1 MKKCSK
7 SLNKTLLSAAVSAA
21 FCLMTGQAFAL
32 SGDFS
37 LTKNLTGDNAI
48 VADYSQGNGGYF
60 PGTGT
65 GTVTGTGNV
74 KGNGFDLEVKVPA
87 LGEDT
92 QQLFGATTGDWT
104 LTGLRN
110 LTITLKNTET
120 QGVGGNSNIFYAE
133 GGHSVTVG
141 VANLNINVESVPLD
155 KGLSDPIGFH
165 AMGGSITAE
174 SAQIIVFNGAG
185 SQAVMVQASA
195 DEDAQVT
202 LEARG
207 DVNLS
212 AGVNTVTVGAIQG
225 SSSDR
230 KTSLTI
236 HGRNVTISSKDKDD
250 PLKPRSAVQV
260 YDQVW
265 QGAESCP
272 GTIAVDIEADQNLNI
287 DSNATYGVYASR
299 GSADTASS
307 MDLRFR
313 AGGTVTMKGSQSA
326 MYVVSLAP
334 KASLDIEA
342 PQVVL
347 TSTDQESTRATLD
360 VQGSNTSASIAAH
373 TVTITSGADDV
384 NAVKLQDGSQLSFDG
399 AQVNI
404 QRGSVNAEGGTLTLK
419 NSDVSLAENSKFTA
433 KTLKGENA
441 SIVFNSMDP
450 GTVSVSDNQVKGL
463 RVLASGALNDRYGS
477 AQALSEALAEALEK
491 GVVSVKGE
499 DEVLGAQAGTVSNG
513 FTVNSDGT
521 LAEVENPALNAVSNF
536 NAMTYVQWRNEN
548 NSLSQRLGDIRDN
561 LGRAGAWARVYGYKS
576 DVSDG
581 VSLELKSNAVQVGAD
596 ATVGGNWIVGAA
608 FSYTDS
614 EGAFS
619 NGSGEADMYSLAAYA
634 SGMFSCGGYVDVVG
648 RIGRIST
655 DVTASTLSQSGGVFS
670 SSYDNTALSLSVE
683 TGYRHQFS
691 SMFYVEPQAELAY
704 GYVIG
709 DDFTSGTN
717 GVRYDQDDFQ
727 SLVGRLGVRT
737 GANMAD
743 GAASFYLHASVNH
756 DFLGDA
762 DATATPAQ
770 GMARDVSVDL
780 GGTWVS
786 YGIGAQFTASSRLSF
801 YGMLER
807 SNGSDYQDDYRYSVG
822 ARYIF

>member
-1 MKKCSK
+1 MKNRSK

-32 SGDFS
+32 SGDLS
-37 LTKNLTGDNAI
+37 LTENLTGDKAI
-48 VADYSQGNGGYF
+48 VTDYSKGDEGYF

-65 GTVTGTGNV
+65 VA
-74 KGNGFDLEVKVPA
+74 GNGYDLEVKVPA
-87 LGEDT
+87 LGTST
-92 QQLFGATTGDWT
+92 QQLFGATTGNWT
-104 LTGLRN
+104 LTNLRN
-110 LTITLKNTET
+110 LTITLENDKSE
-120 QGVGGNSNIFYAE
+120 GVGGNSNIFYAD
-133 GGHSVTVG
+133 GGWSVTVD
-141 VANLNINVESVPLD
+141 VANLNINVENTSI
-155 KGLSDPIGFH
+155 KGASDPIGFH

-174 SAQIIVFNGAG
+174 SAQNIVFNGVD

-195 DEDAQVT
+195 EKNAQVT
-202 LEARG
+202 LKAGG

-225 SSSDR
+225 SNSDR
-230 KTSLTI
+230 KTELTI
-236 HGRNVTISSKDKDD
+236 HGRNVTISSLSEARPSSAD
-250 PLKPRSAVQV
+250 SAVQV
-260 YDQVW
+260 YDQGW
-265 QGAESCP
+265 QGTEYFP
-272 GTIAVDIEADQNLNI
+272 GTIAVDIEADQDLKI
-287 DSNATYGVYASR
+287 DSNAAYGVYAARASKD
-299 GSADTASS
+299 GASS
-307 MDLRFR
+307 MDLQFR

-334 KASLDIEA
+334 TASLDIKA

-347 TSTDQESTRATLD
+347 TSTDPESTHATLD
-360 VQGSNTSASIAAH
+360 VRGSTTSASITAD
-373 TVTITSGADDV
+373 TVTITSGADGV
-384 NAVKLQDGSQLSFDG
+384 NAVKLLNGSQLSFNG

-404 QRGSVNAEGGTLTLK
+404 QRGSVNAVGGKLTLK

-433 KTLKGENA
+433 ATLEGENA
-441 SIVFNSMDP
+441 SIVFNSMDED
-450 GTVSVSDNQVKGL
+450 TVSVDDNQVKGL

-477 AQALSEALAEALEK
+477 AQALREALEK
-491 GVVSVKGE
+491 HGVVSVEGE

-548 NSLSQRLGDIRDN
+548 NSLSQRLGDIRDS

-614 EGAFS
+614 EGKFS

-683 TGYRHQFS
+683 TGYRHQLN

>member
-1 MKKCSK
+1 
-7 SLNKTLLSAAVSAA
+7 
-21 FCLMTGQAFAL
+21 MTGQAFAL
-32 SGDFS
+32 SGNLS
-37 LTKNLTGDNAI
+37 LKENLTGDKAI
-48 VADYSQGNGGYF
+48 VTDYSNGVYF
-60 PGTGT
+60 PGA
-65 GTVTGTGNV
+65 GTVTG
-74 KGNGFDLEVKVPA
+74 NGHDLEVNVPT
-87 LGEDT
+87 LGKKT
-92 QQLFGATTGDWT
+92 QQLFGATAGDWT
-104 LTGLRN
+104 LKDLGN
-110 LTITLKNTET
+110 LTITLTNNKSE
-120 QGVGGNSNIFYAE
+120 GVGGNSNIFYAD
-133 GGHSVTVG
+133 GGWSVTVD
-141 VANLNINVESVPLD
+141 VANLNINVENTLLT
-155 KGLSDPIGFH
+155 GLSDPIGFH

-174 SAQIIVFNGAG
+174 SAQNIDFKGVN

-195 DEDAQVT
+195 AENAQVT

-225 SSSDR
+225 NSSNL

-236 HGRNVTISSKDKDD
+236 HGRNVTISSLSEAD

-260 YDQVW
+260 YDQGW
-265 QGAESCP
+265 QQGTKYFP
-272 GTIAVDIEADQNLNI
+272 GTIAVDIKADQNLNI
-287 DSNATYGVYASR
+287 DSNATYGVYAARFSEDKN
-299 GSADTASS
+299 SL
-307 MDLRFR
+307 MDLQFR

-326 MYVVSLAP
+326 MYVFSKAP
-334 KASLDIEA
+334 TASLDIEA
-342 PQVVL
+342 SQVVL
-347 TSTDQESTRATLD
+347 TSTDPKSTHATLD
-360 VQGSNTSASIAAH
+360 VQGSQTSASIAAH

-384 NAVKLQDGSQLSFDG
+384 NAVKLQDGSRLSFNG

-404 QRGSVNAEGGTLTLK
+404 QRGSVNAEGGTLDLT

-433 KTLKGENA
+433 ATLTGKNA
-441 SIVFNSMDP
+441 SIVFNSMDE
-450 GTVSVSDNQVKGL
+450 GTVSVFDNQVKGL

-477 AQALSEALAEALEK
+477 AQALWEALEK
-491 GVVSVKGE
+491 DGVVSVEGQE
-499 DEVLGAQAGTVSNG
+499 GAVRGAQAGTVSNG

-614 EGAFS
+614 EGEFS

>member
-1 MKKCSK
+1 MKNRSK

-21 FCLMTGQAFAL
+21 FCLITGQAFAQ

-37 LTKNLTGDNAI
+37 LNLTDDKAI
-48 VADYSQGNGGYF
+48 VEDYSHGNEYF
-60 PGTGT
+60 PGA
-65 GTVTGTGNV
+65 GTVTGNDH
-74 KGNGFDLEVKVPA
+74 NLEVNVPT
-87 LGEDT
+87 LGGKT
-92 QQLFGATTGDWT
+92 HQLFGATTGHWT

-110 LTITLKNTET
+110 LTITLENDNSDTE
-120 QGVGGNSNIFYAE
+120 VGNSNIFHAV
-133 GGHSVTVG
+133 GGWSVTVD
-141 VANLNINVESVPLD
+141 VANLNINVESASIKD
-155 KGLSDPIGFH
+155 ASDPIGFH
-165 AMGGSITAE
+165 AMGGSITAT
-174 SAQIIVFNGAG
+174 SAQDIVFDGDN

-195 DEDAQVT
+195 EKDAQVT
-202 LEARG
+202 LEAGG

-225 SSSDR
+225 SKSDLT
-230 KTSLTI
+230 TSLTI
-236 HGRNVTISSKDKDD
+236 HGSNVTISSFSETS
-250 PLKPRSAVQV
+250 PSKPYSAVQV
-260 YDQVW
+260 YDRVW
-265 QGAESCP
+265 QGSEHCP
-272 GTIAVDIEADQNLNI
+272 GTIAVDINADQNLNI
-287 DSNATYGVYASR
+287 DSNATYGVYAVRNSTDGDSR
-299 GSADTASS
+299 
-307 MDLRFR
+307 MDLQFS

-326 MYVVSLAP
+326 MYVFSNAP
-334 KASLDIEA
+334 TASLHITA

-347 TSTDQESTRATLD
+347 TSTDPESTHATLD
-360 VQGSNTSASIAAH
+360 VQGSTTSASIAAH

-384 NAVKLQDGSQLSFDG
+384 NAVKLLDDSKLSFIG

-404 QRGSVNAEGGTLTLK
+404 QRGSVNAAGGTLALN
-419 NSDVSLAENSKFTA
+419 NSDVSLAENSKFKA
-433 KTLKGENA
+433 ATLTGENA
-441 SIVFNSMDP
+441 SIVFNSMDEK
-450 GTVSVSDNQVKGL
+450 TVSVSDNKVKGL

-477 AQALSEALAEALEK
+477 AQALSEALAND
-491 GVVSVKGE
+491 GVVSVAGQE
-499 DEVLGAQAGTVSNG
+499 GAVLGAQAGTVSNG

-683 TGYRHQFS
+683 TGYRHQLN

>member
-1 MKKCSK
+1 MK
-7 SLNKTLLSAAVSAA
+7 
-21 FCLMTGQAFAL
+21 
-32 SGDFS
+32 
-37 LTKNLTGDNAI
+37 
-48 VADYSQGNGGYF
+48 
-60 PGTGT
+60 
-65 GTVTGTGNV
+65 
-74 KGNGFDLEVKVPA
+74 
-87 LGEDT
+87 
-92 QQLFGATTGDWT
+92 
-104 LTGLRN
+104 
-110 LTITLKNTET
+110 
-120 QGVGGNSNIFYAE
+120 
-133 GGHSVTVG
+133 
-141 VANLNINVESVPLD
+141 
-155 KGLSDPIGFH
+155 
-165 AMGGSITAE
+165 
-174 SAQIIVFNGAG
+174 
-185 SQAVMVQASA
+185 
-195 DEDAQVT
+195 

-225 SSSDR
+225 SKSDLT
-230 KTSLTI
+230 TSLTI
-236 HGRNVTISSKDKDD
+236 HGSNVTISSSSEAS
-250 PLKPRSAVQV
+250 PSKPYSAVQV
-260 YDQVW
+260 YDRVW
-265 QGAESCP
+265 QGSEYCP
-272 GTIAVDIEADQNLNI
+272 GTIAVNINADQNLNI
-287 DSNATYGVYASR
+287 DSNATYGVYAVRNSK
-299 GSADTASS
+299 DEASS
-307 MDLRFR
+307 MDLQFR

-326 MYVVSLAP
+326 MYVFSKAP
-334 KASLDIEA
+334 TASLDIEA
-342 PQVVL
+342 SQVVL
-347 TSTDQESTRATLD
+347 TSTDTESTHATLD
-360 VQGSNTSASIAAH
+360 VQGSNTSASINAG

-384 NAVKLQDGSQLSFDG
+384 NAVKLQAGSRLSFNG

-404 QRGSVNAEGGTLTLK
+404 QRGSVNAEGGTLDLT

-433 KTLKGENA
+433 ATLTGKNA
-441 SIVFNSMDP
+441 SIVFNSMDE

-477 AQALSEALAEALEK
+477 AQALSEALEK
-491 GVVSVKGE
+491 DGVVSVEGQE
-499 DEVLGAQAGTVSNG
+499 GAVRGAQAGTVSNG

-614 EGAFS
+614 EGEFS

>member
-1 MKKCSK
+1 MKNRSK

-32 SGDFS
+32 SGN
-37 LTKNLTGDNAI
+37 LTLTENLTGDKAI
-48 VADYSQGNGGYF
+48 VTDYSKGEEGYF
-60 PGTGT
+60 PGK
-65 GTVTGTGNV
+65 GTVI
-74 KGNGFDLEVKVPA
+74 GNGHDLEVNVPA
-87 LGEDT
+87 LGKDT
-92 QQLFGATTGDWT
+92 QQLFGATAGDWT
-104 LTGLRN
+104 LTGLGN
-110 LTITLKNTET
+110 LTITLKNDKS
-120 QGVGGNSNIFYAE
+120 QGVGGNSNIFYADGDRLVE
-133 GGHSVTVG
+133 VD
-141 VANLNINVESVPLD
+141 VANLNINVESVPLIP
-155 KGLSDPIGFH
+155 GLSDPIGFH
-165 AMGGSITAE
+165 AMGGSITAT
-174 SAQIIVFNGAG
+174 SAQNIVFNGVG

-195 DEDAQVT
+195 AKDAQVE
-202 LEARG
+202 LNAHG

-236 HGRNVTISSKDKDD
+236 HGRNVTISSLSEAD

-260 YDQVW
+260 YDQGW
-265 QGAESCP
+265 QQGTKYFP
-272 GTIAVDIEADQNLNI
+272 GKIAVDIKADQNLNI
-287 DSNATYGVYASR
+287 DSNATYGVYAARNSTDGDSR
-299 GSADTASS
+299 
-307 MDLRFR
+307 MDLKFR
-313 AGGTVTMKGSQSA
+313 AGRTVTMKGSQSA
-326 MYVVSLAP
+326 MYVASNVP
-334 KASLDIEA
+334 TASLDIEA

-347 TSTDQESTRATLD
+347 TSTDPESTHATLD

-384 NAVKLQDGSQLSFDG
+384 NAVKLLNGSQLSFNG

-404 QRGSVNAEGGTLTLK
+404 QRGSVNAAEGTLDLT

-433 KTLKGENA
+433 ATLTGKNA
-441 SIVFNSMDP
+441 SIVFNSMDT

-477 AQALSEALAEALEK
+477 AQALWEALEK
-491 GVVSVKGE
+491 DGVVSVEGQE
-499 DEVLGAQAGTVSNG
+499 GAVRGAQAGTVSNG

-614 EGAFS
+614 EGEFS

>member
-1 MKKCSK
+1 MKNRSK

-32 SGDFS
+32 DGNLGS
-37 LTKNLTGDNAI
+37 LDLKENLTIDVN
-48 VADYSQGNGGYF
+48 YSGVVNEDYF
-60 PGTGT
+60 PGA
-65 GTVTGTGNV
+65 GTVNGNDH
-74 KGNGFDLEVKVPA
+74 DLVVKVDT
-87 LGEDT
+87 LGT
-92 QQLFGATTGDWT
+92 SKHQLFGATDGDWT
-104 LTGLRN
+104 LTKLGN
-110 LTITLKNTET
+110 LTIILKNDNSDAA
-120 QGVGGNSNIFYAE
+120 VGNSNIFYAE
-133 GGHSVTVG
+133 GDQSVTVG
-141 VANLNINVESVPLD
+141 VANLNINVESASI
-155 KGLSDPIGFH
+155 KGASDPIGFH
-165 AMGGSITAE
+165 AMGGSITAT
-174 SAQIIVFNGAG
+174 SAQNIVFNGVN

-195 DEDAQVT
+195 EQNAQVT
-202 LEARG
+202 LDADG

-225 SSSDR
+225 SDSDLT
-230 KTSLTI
+230 TSLTI
-236 HGRNVTISSKDKDD
+236 HGRDVTISSSSEAS
-250 PLKPRSAVQV
+250 PSLPYSSAVQV
-260 YDQVW
+260 YDKVW
-265 QGAESCP
+265 QGSESCP
-272 GTIAVDIEADQNLNI
+272 GTIDVDIEANQNLNI
-287 DSNATYGVYASR
+287 DSNAAYGVYASR
-299 GSADTASS
+299 GSEDTASS
-307 MDLRFR
+307 MDLRFW
-313 AGGTVTMKGSQSA
+313 AGGTVTMKGSQGA
-326 MYVVSLAP
+326 MYVDSLAP
-334 KASLDIEA
+334 TASLDIEA
-342 PQVVL
+342 SQVVL
-347 TSTDQESTRATLD
+347 TSTDPKSTHATLD
-360 VQGSNTSASIAAH
+360 VRGSKTSASITAD

-384 NAVKLQDGSQLSFDG
+384 NAVKLQDGSQLSFND

-404 QRGSVNAEGGTLTLK
+404 QRGSVNAEDGKLALK

-433 KTLKGENA
+433 KTLEGENA
-441 SIVFNSMDP
+441 SIVFNSMDKD
-450 GTVSVSDNQVKGL
+450 TVSVSDNQVKGL

-477 AQALSEALAEALEK
+477 AQALREALENY

>member
-1 MKKCSK
+1 MKNRSK

-32 SGDFS
+32 SGDLS
-37 LTKNLTGDNAI
+37 LTENLTGDKAI
-48 VADYSQGNGGYF
+48 VTDYSKGDEGYF

-65 GTVTGTGNV
+65 VA
-74 KGNGFDLEVKVPA
+74 GNGYDLEVKVPA
-87 LGEDT
+87 LGTST
-92 QQLFGATTGDWT
+92 QQLFGATTGNWT
-104 LTGLRN
+104 LTNLRN
-110 LTITLKNTET
+110 LTITLENDKSE
-120 QGVGGNSNIFYAE
+120 GVGGNSNIFYAD
-133 GGHSVTVG
+133 GGWSVTVD
-141 VANLNINVESVPLD
+141 VANLNINVENTSI
-155 KGLSDPIGFH
+155 KGASDPIGFH

-174 SAQIIVFNGAG
+174 SAQNIVFNGVD

-195 DEDAQVT
+195 EKNAQVT
-202 LEARG
+202 LKAGG

-225 SSSDR
+225 SNSDR
-230 KTSLTI
+230 KTELTI
-236 HGRNVTISSKDKDD
+236 HGRNVTISSLSEARPSSAD
-250 PLKPRSAVQV
+250 SAVQV
-260 YDQVW
+260 YDQGW
-265 QGAESCP
+265 QGTEYFP
-272 GTIAVDIEADQNLNI
+272 GTIAVDIEADQDLKI
-287 DSNATYGVYASR
+287 DSNAAYGVYAARASKD
-299 GSADTASS
+299 GASS
-307 MDLRFR
+307 MDLQFR

-334 KASLDIEA
+334 TASLDIKA

-347 TSTDQESTRATLD
+347 TSTDPESTHATLD
-360 VQGSNTSASIAAH
+360 VRGSTTSASITAD
-373 TVTITSGADDV
+373 TVTITSGADGV
-384 NAVKLQDGSQLSFDG
+384 NAVKLLNGSQLSFNG

-404 QRGSVNAEGGTLTLK
+404 QRGSVNAVGGKLTLK

-433 KTLKGENA
+433 ATLEGENA
-441 SIVFNSMDP
+441 SIVFNSMDED
-450 GTVSVSDNQVKGL
+450 TVSVDDNQVKGL
-463 RVLASGALNDRYGS
+463 SVLASGALNDRYGS
-477 AQALSEALAEALEK
+477 AQALREALEK
-491 GVVSVKGE
+491 HGVVSVEGE

-614 EGAFS
+614 EGKFS

-683 TGYRHQFS
+683 TGYRHQLN

>member
-1 MKKCSK
+1 MKNRSK

-21 FCLMTGQAFAL
+21 FCLMTGQAFAQSENL
-32 SGDFS
+32 GSLS
-37 LTKNLTGDNAI
+37 LTDDKVINVNYAGKVNED
-48 VADYSQGNGGYF
+48 YF
-60 PGTGT
+60 PDA
-65 GTVTGTGNV
+65 GTVTG
-74 KGNGFDLEVKVPA
+74 NGHNLEVKVDT
-87 LGEDT
+87 LGPGKH
-92 QQLFGATTGDWT
+92 QLFGATGGDWH
-104 LTGLRN
+104 LEGLGN
-110 LTITLKNTET
+110 LTITLKNENSATE
-120 QGVGGNSNIFYAE
+120 VGNSNIFYAD
-133 GGHSVTVG
+133 GGQSVTVD
-141 VANLNINVESVPLD
+141 VANLNITVESVSIN
-155 KGLSDPIGFH
+155 KASDPIGFH

-174 SAQIIVFNGAG
+174 SAQNIVFKGVN

-195 DEDAQVT
+195 EEDAQVT
-202 LEARG
+202 LDADG

-225 SSSDR
+225 SRSDLT
-230 KTSLTI
+230 TSLTI
-236 HGRNVTISSKDKDD
+236 HGSNVTISSSSAASSSL
-250 PLKPRSAVQV
+250 PYSSAVQV
-260 YDQVW
+260 YDKVW
-265 QGAESCP
+265 QGSESCP
-272 GTIAVDIEADQNLNI
+272 GTIDVDIEAVQNLNI
-287 DSNATYGVYASR
+287 DSNAAYGVYASR
-299 GSADTASS
+299 GSKDTASS
-307 MDLRFR
+307 MDLRFW
-313 AGGTVTMKGSQSA
+313 AGGTVTMKGSQGA
-326 MYVVSLAP
+326 MYVDSLAP
-334 KASLDIEA
+334 TASLDIEA
-342 PQVVL
+342 SQVVL
-347 TSTDQESTRATLD
+347 TSTDPDSTHATLD
-360 VQGSNTSASIAAH
+360 VRGSKTSASIAAH
-373 TVTITSGADDV
+373 TVTITSGADHV
-384 NAVKLQDGSQLSFDG
+384 NAVELLNGSQLSFNG

-404 QRGSVNAEGGTLTLK
+404 QRGSVNATGGTLALN

-433 KTLKGENA
+433 ATLTGKNA

-477 AQALSEALAEALEK
+477 AQALYEAALAND
-491 GVVSVKGE
+491 GVVSVAGQQGA
-499 DEVLGAQAGTVSNG
+499 VLGAQAGTVSNG

-614 EGAFS
+614 EGKFS

>member
-1 MKKCSK
+1 MKNRSK

-32 SGDFS
+32 DGN
-37 LTKNLTGDNAI
+37 LTLTENLTGDKAI
-48 VADYSQGNGGYF
+48 VPDYSGAGVGCFPGAGRVTGNGY
-60 PGTGT
+60 
-65 GTVTGTGNV
+65 
-74 KGNGFDLEVKVPA
+74 DLEVNVPA
-87 LGEDT
+87 LGAKT
-92 QQLFGATTGDWT
+92 QQLFGATAGNWT
-104 LTGLRN
+104 LTGLGN
-110 LTITLKNTET
+110 LTITLKNDKP
-120 QGVGGNSNIFYAE
+120 QDVGGNSNIFYAD
-133 GGHSVTVG
+133 GGRSVTVD
-141 VANLNINVESVPLD
+141 VANLNINVENTSI
-155 KGLSDPIGFH
+155 KGASDPIGFH

-174 SAQIIVFNGAG
+174 SAQNIVFNGVD

-195 DEDAQVT
+195 EKPAQVT
-202 LEARG
+202 LEADG

-225 SSSDR
+225 SSSGR
-230 KTSLTI
+230 TTSLTI
-236 HGRNVTISSKDKDD
+236 HGRNVTISS
-250 PLKPRSAVQV
+250 LSEAKPSSADSAVQV
-260 YDQVW
+260 YDQAW
-265 QGAESCP
+265 QGSEYHP
-272 GTIAVDIEADQNLNI
+272 GTIAVDINADQNLNI
-287 DSNATYGVYASR
+287 DSNAAYGVYAAR
-299 GSADTASS
+299 GSKDGASR
-307 MDLRFR
+307 MDLQFR

-334 KASLDIEA
+334 TASLDIKA

-347 TSTDQESTRATLD
+347 TSTDPESTHATLD
-360 VQGSNTSASIAAH
+360 VRGSTTSASITAD
-373 TVTITSGADDV
+373 TVTITSGADGV
-384 NAVKLQDGSQLSFDG
+384 NAVKLLNGSQLSFNG

-404 QRGSVNAEGGTLTLK
+404 QRGSVNAAGGKLALN

-433 KTLKGENA
+433 ATLTGENA
-441 SIVFNSMDP
+441 SIVFNSMDKE
-450 GTVSVSDNQVKGL
+450 TVSVFDNQVKGL

-477 AQALSEALAEALEK
+477 AQALSEALAND
-491 GVVSVKGE
+491 GVVSVAGQE
-499 DEVLGAQAGTVSNG
+499 GAVLGAQAGTVSNG

-614 EGAFS
+614 EGEFS

>member
-1 MKKCSK
+1 MKNRSK

-32 SGDFS
+32 SGDLS
-37 LTKNLTGDNAI
+37 LTENLTGDKAI
-48 VADYSQGNGGYF
+48 VTDYSKGDEGYF

-65 GTVTGTGNV
+65 VTGNDY
-74 KGNGFDLEVKVPA
+74 DLEVKVPF
-87 LGEDT
+87 LGKNT

-110 LTITLKNTET
+110 LTSTLKNTET
-120 QGVGGNSNIFYAE
+120 QGVGGNSNIFYAD
-133 GGHSVTVG
+133 GGRSVTVD
-141 VANLNINVESVPLD
+141 VANLNINVENAPIEHA
-155 KGLSDPIGFH
+155 SDPIGFH
-165 AMGGSITAE
+165 AMGGSITAK
-174 SAQIIVFNGAG
+174 SAQDIVFNGVN

-195 DEDAQVT
+195 EKDAQVK
-202 LEARG
+202 LEADG

-225 SSSDR
+225 SNSDR
-230 KTSLTI
+230 KTELTI
-236 HGRNVTISSKDKDD
+236 HGRNVTISSLSEARPSSAD
-250 PLKPRSAVQV
+250 SAVQV
-260 YDQVW
+260 YDQGW
-265 QGAESCP
+265 QSTKYFP
-272 GTIAVDIEADQNLNI
+272 GTIAVDIEADQNLKI
-287 DSNATYGVYASR
+287 DSNAAYGVYAARASKD
-299 GSADTASS
+299 GASS
-307 MDLRFR
+307 MDLQFR

-334 KASLDIEA
+334 TASLDIKA

-347 TSTDQESTRATLD
+347 TSTDPESTHATLD
-360 VQGSNTSASIAAH
+360 VRGSTTSASITAD
-373 TVTITSGADDV
+373 TVTITSGADGV
-384 NAVKLQDGSQLSFDG
+384 NAVKLLNGSQLSFNG

-404 QRGSVNAEGGTLTLK
+404 QRGSVNAAGGKLALN

-433 KTLKGENA
+433 ATLTGENA
-441 SIVFNSMDP
+441 SIVFNSMDKE
-450 GTVSVSDNQVKGL
+450 TVSVFDNQVKGL

-477 AQALSEALAEALEK
+477 AQALSEALAND
-491 GVVSVKGE
+491 GVVSVAGQE
-499 DEVLGAQAGTVSNG
+499 GAVLGAQAGTVSNG

-614 EGAFS
+614 EGEFS

-670 SSYDNTALSLSVE
+670 SSYDNNALSPRVE
-683 TGYRHQFS
+683 TSYRHQFS
-691 SMFYVEPQAELAY
+691 PMF
-704 GYVIG
+704 
-709 DDFTSGTN
+709 
-717 GVRYDQDDFQ
+717 
-727 SLVGRLGVRT
+727 
-737 GANMAD
+737 
-743 GAASFYLHASVNH
+743 
-756 DFLGDA
+756 
-762 DATATPAQ
+762 
-770 GMARDVSVDL
+770 
-780 GGTWVS
+780 
-786 YGIGAQFTASSRLSF
+786 
-801 YGMLER
+801 
-807 SNGSDYQDDYRYSVG
+807 
-822 ARYIF
+822 

>member
-1 MKKCSK
+1 MKNRSK

-32 SGDFS
+32 DGDLS
-37 LTKNLTGDNAI
+37 LKENLTGDKAI
-48 VADYSQGNGGYF
+48 VTNYSKGDEGCF
-60 PGTGT
+60 PGT
-65 GTVTGTGNV
+65 GTVTG
-74 KGNGFDLEVKVPA
+74 NGYDLEVNVPA
-87 LGEDT
+87 LGTST
-92 QQLFGATTGDWT
+92 QQLFGATAGNWT
-104 LTGLRN
+104 LTNLGN
-110 LTITLKNTET
+110 LTITLKNDKS
-120 QGVGGNSNIFYAE
+120 QGVGGNSNIFYAD
-133 GGHSVTVG
+133 GGWSVTVD
-141 VANLNINVESVPLD
+141 VANLNINVENTSLTD
-155 KGLSDPIGFH
+155 LSDPIGFH
-165 AMGGSITAE
+165 AMGGSITAK
-174 SAQIIVFNGAG
+174 SAQDIVFNGVD

-195 DEDAQVT
+195 ENPAQVT
-202 LEARG
+202 LEAGG

-230 KTSLTI
+230 KTELTI
-236 HGRNVTISSKDKDD
+236 HGSNVTISSLSEAS
-250 PLKPRSAVQV
+250 PSSAYSAVQV
-260 YDQVW
+260 YDQGW
-265 QGAESCP
+265 QGTEPEYFP
-272 GTIAVDIEADQNLNI
+272 GTIAVDIEADQNLKI
-287 DSNATYGVYASR
+287 DSNAAYGVYASR
-299 GSADTASS
+299 ASKDGASS
-307 MDLRFR
+307 MDLQFR

-334 KASLDIEA
+334 TASLDIEA

-347 TSTDQESTRATLD
+347 TSTDPESTHATLD
-360 VQGSNTSASIAAH
+360 VRGSTTSASITAD

-384 NAVKLQDGSQLSFDG
+384 NAVKLLNDSQLSFNG

-404 QRGSVNAEGGTLTLK
+404 QRGSVNAAGGTLALN
-419 NSDVSLAENSKFTA
+419 NSDVSLAENSKFKA
-433 KTLKGENA
+433 ATLTGENA
-441 SIVFNSMDP
+441 SIVFNSMDEK
-450 GTVSVSDNQVKGL
+450 TVSVSDNKVKGL

-477 AQALSEALAEALEK
+477 AQALSEALAND
-491 GVVSVKGE
+491 GVVSVAGQE
-499 DEVLGAQAGTVSNG
+499 GAVLGAQAGTVSNG

-683 TGYRHQFS
+683 TGYRHQLN

>member
-1 MKKCSK
+1 MKNRSK

-32 SGDFS
+32 SGDLS
-37 LTKNLTGDNAI
+37 LTENLTGDKAI
-48 VADYSQGNGGYF
+48 VTDYSTKGDEGYF

-65 GTVTGTGNV
+65 VTGNDY
-74 KGNGFDLEVKVPA
+74 DLEVKVPF
-87 LGEDT
+87 LGKNT

-120 QGVGGNSNIFYAE
+120 QGVGGNSNIFYAD
-133 GGHSVTVG
+133 GGRSVTVD
-141 VANLNINVESVPLD
+141 VANLNINVENAPIEHA
-155 KGLSDPIGFH
+155 SDPIGFH
-165 AMGGSITAE
+165 AMGGSITAK
-174 SAQIIVFNGAG
+174 SAQDIVFNGVN

-195 DEDAQVT
+195 EKDAQVK
-202 LEARG
+202 LEADG

-225 SSSDR
+225 SNSDR
-230 KTSLTI
+230 KTELTI
-236 HGRNVTISSKDKDD
+236 HGRNVTISSLSEARPSSAD
-250 PLKPRSAVQV
+250 SAVQV
-260 YDQVW
+260 YDQGW
-265 QGAESCP
+265 QSTKYFP
-272 GTIAVDIEADQNLNI
+272 GTIAVDIEADQNLKI
-287 DSNATYGVYASR
+287 DSNAAYGVYAARASKD
-299 GSADTASS
+299 GASS
-307 MDLRFR
+307 MDLQFR

-334 KASLDIEA
+334 TASLDIKA

-347 TSTDQESTRATLD
+347 TSTDPESTHATLD
-360 VQGSNTSASIAAH
+360 VRGSTTSASITAD

-384 NAVKLQDGSQLSFDG
+384 NAVKLLNGSQLSFNG

-404 QRGSVNAEGGTLTLK
+404 QRGSVNAAGGTLALN

-433 KTLKGENA
+433 ATLTGENA
-441 SIVFNSMDP
+441 SIVFNSMDKE
-450 GTVSVSDNQVKGL
+450 TVSVSDNQVKGL

-477 AQALSEALAEALEK
+477 AQALSEALAND
-491 GVVSVKGE
+491 GVVSVAGQGGA
-499 DEVLGAQAGTVSNG
+499 VLGAQAGTVSNG

-614 EGAFS
+614 EGEFS

>member
-1 MKKCSK
+1 MKNRSK

-32 SGDFS
+32 SGDLS
-37 LTKNLTGDNAI
+37 LTENLTGDKAI
-48 VADYSQGNGGYF
+48 VTDYSKGDEGYF

-65 GTVTGTGNV
+65 VTGNDY
-74 KGNGFDLEVKVPA
+74 DLEVKVPF
-87 LGEDT
+87 LGKNT

-120 QGVGGNSNIFYAE
+120 QGVGGNSNIFYAD
-133 GGHSVTVG
+133 GGRSVTVD
-141 VANLNINVESVPLD
+141 VANLNINVENAPIEHA
-155 KGLSDPIGFH
+155 SDPIGFH
-165 AMGGSITAE
+165 AMGGSITAK
-174 SAQIIVFNGAG
+174 SAQDIVFNGVN

-195 DEDAQVT
+195 EKDAQVK
-202 LEARG
+202 LEADG

-225 SSSDR
+225 SNSDR
-230 KTSLTI
+230 KTELTI
-236 HGRNVTISSKDKDD
+236 HGRNVTISSLSEARPSSAD
-250 PLKPRSAVQV
+250 SAVQV
-260 YDQVW
+260 YDQGW
-265 QGAESCP
+265 QSTKYFP
-272 GTIAVDIEADQNLNI
+272 GTIAVDIEADQNLKI
-287 DSNATYGVYASR
+287 DSNAAYGVYAARASKD
-299 GSADTASS
+299 GASS
-307 MDLRFR
+307 MDLQFR

-334 KASLDIEA
+334 TASLDIKA

-347 TSTDQESTRATLD
+347 TSTDPESTHATLD
-360 VQGSNTSASIAAH
+360 VRGSTTSASITAD
-373 TVTITSGADDV
+373 TVTITSGADGV
-384 NAVKLQDGSQLSFDG
+384 NAVKLLNGSQLSFNG

-404 QRGSVNAEGGTLTLK
+404 QRGSVNAAGGKLALN

-433 KTLKGENA
+433 ATLTGENA
-441 SIVFNSMDP
+441 SIVFNSMDKE
-450 GTVSVSDNQVKGL
+450 TVSVFDNQVKGL

-477 AQALSEALAEALEK
+477 AQALSEALAND
-491 GVVSVKGE
+491 GVVSVAGQE
-499 DEVLGAQAGTVSNG
+499 GAVLGAQAGTVSNG

-581 VSLELKSNAVQVGAD
+581 VSLELKSTAVQVGAD

-614 EGAFS
+614 EGEFS

>member
-1 MKKCSK
+1 MKNRSK

-32 SGDFS
+32 SGDLS
-37 LTKNLTGDNAI
+37 LKENLTGDKAI
-48 VADYSQGNGGYF
+48 VTDYANGVYF
-60 PGTGT
+60 PGA
-65 GTVTGTGNV
+65 GTVTGNDY
-74 KGNGFDLEVKVPA
+74 DLEVKVPF
-87 LGEDT
+87 LGKNT
-92 QQLFGATTGDWT
+92 QQLFGATTGDWA

-120 QGVGGNSNIFYAE
+120 QGVGGNSNIFYAD
-133 GGHSVTVG
+133 GGRSVTVD
-141 VANLNINVESVPLD
+141 VANLNINVESVPLIP
-155 KGLSDPIGFH
+155 GLSDPIGFH

-174 SAQIIVFNGAG
+174 SAQNIFFNGVG

-195 DEDAQVT
+195 AKDAQVK
-202 LEARG
+202 LNAHG

-236 HGRNVTISSKDKDD
+236 HGRNVTISSSNEARPSSAD
-250 PLKPRSAVQV
+250 SAVQV
-260 YDQVW
+260 YDQGW
-265 QGAESCP
+265 QGTEPEYFP
-272 GTIAVDIEADQNLNI
+272 GTIAVDIEADQNLKI
-287 DSNATYGVYASR
+287 DSNAAYGVYASR
-299 GSADTASS
+299 ASKDGASS
-307 MDLRFR
+307 MDLQFR
-313 AGGTVTMKGSQSA
+313 AGGTVTMKGSQGA
-326 MYVVSLAP
+326 MYVVSKAP
-334 KASLDIEA
+334 KASLDIKA
-342 PQVVL
+342 AQVVL
-347 TSTDQESTRATLD
+347 TSTDPESTYATLD
-360 VQGSNTSASIAAH
+360 VRGSTTSASIDAH

-384 NAVKLQDGSQLSFDG
+384 NAVKLLNGSQLSFNG

-404 QRGSVNAEGGTLTLK
+404 QRGSVNAVGGELALK
-419 NSDVSLAENSKFTA
+419 DSDVSLAENSKFTA
-433 KTLKGENA
+433 ATLTGENA
-441 SIVFNSMDP
+441 SIVFNSMDE

-477 AQALSEALAEALEK
+477 AQALREALAK
-491 GVVSVKGE
+491 DGVVSVAGE

-614 EGAFS
+614 EGEFS

-683 TGYRHQFS
+683 TGYRHQFN

-756 DFLGDA
+756 DFFGDA

>member
-1 MKKCSK
+1 MKNRSK

-32 SGDFS
+32 SGDLS
-37 LTKNLTGDNAI
+37 LTENLTGDKAI
-48 VADYSQGNGGYF
+48 VTDYSKGDEGYF

-65 GTVTGTGNV
+65 VA
-74 KGNGFDLEVKVPA
+74 GNGYDLEVKVPA
-87 LGEDT
+87 LGTST
-92 QQLFGATTGDWT
+92 QQLFGATTGNWT
-104 LTGLRN
+104 LTNLRN
-110 LTITLKNTET
+110 LTITLENDKSE
-120 QGVGGNSNIFYAE
+120 GVGGNSNIFYAD
-133 GGHSVTVG
+133 GGWSVTVD
-141 VANLNINVESVPLD
+141 VANLNINVENTSI
-155 KGLSDPIGFH
+155 KGASDPIGFH

-174 SAQIIVFNGAG
+174 SAQNIVFNGVD

-195 DEDAQVT
+195 EKNAQVT
-202 LEARG
+202 LKAGG

-225 SSSDR
+225 SNSDR
-230 KTSLTI
+230 KTELTI
-236 HGRNVTISSKDKDD
+236 HGRNVTISSLSEARPSSAD
-250 PLKPRSAVQV
+250 SAVQV
-260 YDQVW
+260 YDQGW
-265 QGAESCP
+265 QGTEYFP
-272 GTIAVDIEADQNLNI
+272 GTIAVDIEADQDLKI
-287 DSNATYGVYASR
+287 DSNAAYGVYAARASKD
-299 GSADTASS
+299 GASS
-307 MDLRFR
+307 MDLQFR

-334 KASLDIEA
+334 TASLDIKA

-347 TSTDQESTRATLD
+347 TSTDPESTHATLD
-360 VQGSNTSASIAAH
+360 VRGSTTSASITAD
-373 TVTITSGADDV
+373 TVTITSGADGV
-384 NAVKLQDGSQLSFDG
+384 NAVKLLNGSQLSFNG

-404 QRGSVNAEGGTLTLK
+404 QRGSVNAVGGKLTLK

-433 KTLKGENA
+433 ATLEGENA
-441 SIVFNSMDP
+441 SIVFNSMDED
-450 GTVSVSDNQVKGL
+450 TVSVDDNQVKGL

-477 AQALSEALAEALEK
+477 AQALREALEK
-491 GVVSVKGE
+491 HGVVSVEGE

-614 EGAFS
+614 EGKFS

-683 TGYRHQFS
+683 TGYRHQLN

>member
-1 MKKCSK
+1 MKNRSK

-37 LTKNLTGDNAI
+37 LTENLTGDNAI

-74 KGNGFDLEVKVPA
+74 KGNGFDLEVKVPF
-87 LGEDT
+87 LGKNT

-120 QGVGGNSNIFYAE
+120 QGVGGNSNIFYAD
-133 GGHSVTVG
+133 GGRSVTVD
-141 VANLNINVESVPLD
+141 VANLNINVESVPLSP
-155 KGLSDPIGFH
+155 GLSDPIGFH

-174 SAQIIVFNGAG
+174 SAQNIVFNGVG
-185 SQAVMVQASA
+185 SQAVMVQASGNPGNQSA
-195 DEDAQVT
+195 SVT
-202 LEARG
+202 LKAGG
-207 DVNLS
+207 DINLS
-212 AGVNTVTVGAIQG
+212 AGTNTVTVGAIQEGSPDRMSELHISGNNVRIESTREDGTAAVTVYDRKWQEDSYTNGKISAVIEARQNLDLLSNGTHGILIQRRNNESG
-225 SSSDR
+225 SSTDVHFS
-230 KTSLTI
+230 
-236 HGRNVTISSKDKDD
+236 
-250 PLKPRSAVQV
+250 
-260 YDQVW
+260 
-265 QGAESCP
+265 
-272 GTIAVDIEADQNLNI
+272 
-287 DSNATYGVYASR
+287 
-299 GSADTASS
+299 
-307 MDLRFR
+307 
-313 AGGTVTMKGSQSA
+313 AGGTVTMQGQLRAALVQSND
-326 MYVVSLAP
+326 VKTNVFI
-334 KASLDIEA
+334 DA

-347 TSTDQESTRATLD
+347 TSTGSDVDGAAVDIRGANASTTITAD
-360 VQGSNTSASIAAH
+360 

-384 NAVKLQDGSQLSFDG
+384 NAVKLLNGSQLSFNG

-404 QRGSVNAEGGTLTLK
+404 QRGSVNAAGGKLALN

-433 KTLKGENA
+433 ATLTGENA
-441 SIVFNSMDP
+441 SIVFNSMDKE
-450 GTVSVSDNQVKGL
+450 TVSVSDNQVKGL

-477 AQALSEALAEALEK
+477 AQALSEALAND
-491 GVVSVKGE
+491 GVVSVAGQGGA
-499 DEVLGAQAGTVSNG
+499 VLGAQAGTVSNG

-614 EGAFS
+614 EGEFS

-683 TGYRHQFS
+683 TGYRHQFN

-786 YGIGAQFTASSRLSF
+786 CGIGAQFTASSRLSF

-807 SNGSDYQDDYRYSVG
+807 SNGSDYQDDYRCSVG
-822 ARYIF
+822 ARCIF

>member
-1 MKKCSK
+1 
-7 SLNKTLLSAAVSAA
+7 
-21 FCLMTGQAFAL
+21 
-32 SGDFS
+32 
-37 LTKNLTGDNAI
+37 
-48 VADYSQGNGGYF
+48 
-60 PGTGT
+60 
-65 GTVTGTGNV
+65 
-74 KGNGFDLEVKVPA
+74 
-87 LGEDT
+87 
-92 QQLFGATTGDWT
+92 
-104 LTGLRN
+104 
-110 LTITLKNTET
+110 
-120 QGVGGNSNIFYAE
+120 
-133 GGHSVTVG
+133 
-141 VANLNINVESVPLD
+141 
-155 KGLSDPIGFH
+155 
-165 AMGGSITAE
+165 
-174 SAQIIVFNGAG
+174 
-185 SQAVMVQASA
+185 
-195 DEDAQVT
+195 
-202 LEARG
+202 
-207 DVNLS
+207 
-212 AGVNTVTVGAIQG
+212 
-225 SSSDR
+225 
-230 KTSLTI
+230 
-236 HGRNVTISSKDKDD
+236 
-250 PLKPRSAVQV
+250 
-260 YDQVW
+260 
-265 QGAESCP
+265 
-272 GTIAVDIEADQNLNI
+272 
-287 DSNATYGVYASR
+287 
-299 GSADTASS
+299 
-307 MDLRFR
+307 
-313 AGGTVTMKGSQSA
+313 
-326 MYVVSLAP
+326 
-334 KASLDIEA
+334 
-342 PQVVL
+342 
-347 TSTDQESTRATLD
+347 
-360 VQGSNTSASIAAH
+360 
-373 TVTITSGADDV
+373 
-384 NAVKLQDGSQLSFDG
+384 
-399 AQVNI
+399 
-404 QRGSVNAEGGTLTLK
+404 
-419 NSDVSLAENSKFTA
+419 
-433 KTLKGENA
+433 
-441 SIVFNSMDP
+441 
-450 GTVSVSDNQVKGL
+450 
-463 RVLASGALNDRYGS
+463 
-477 AQALSEALAEALEK
+477 
-491 GVVSVKGE
+491 
-499 DEVLGAQAGTVSNG
+499 
-513 FTVNSDGT
+513 
-521 LAEVENPALNAVSNF
+521 
-536 NAMTYVQWRNEN
+536 MTYVQWRNEN

-614 EGAFS
+614 EGEFS

>member
-1 MKKCSK
+1 MKNRSK

-32 SGDFS
+32 SGDLS
-37 LTKNLTGDNAI
+37 LTENLTGDKAI
-48 VADYSQGNGGYF
+48 VTDYSKGDEGYF

-65 GTVTGTGNV
+65 VTG
-74 KGNGFDLEVKVPA
+74 NGYDLEVKVPF
-87 LGEDT
+87 LGKNT

-120 QGVGGNSNIFYAE
+120 QGVGGNSNIFYAD
-133 GGHSVTVG
+133 GGRSVTVD
-141 VANLNINVESVPLD
+141 VANLNINVENAPIEHA
-155 KGLSDPIGFH
+155 SDPIGFH
-165 AMGGSITAE
+165 AMGGSITAK
-174 SAQIIVFNGAG
+174 SAQDIVFNGVN

-195 DEDAQVT
+195 ENPAQVT
-202 LEARG
+202 LEAGG

-225 SSSDR
+225 SSSGR
-230 KTSLTI
+230 TTSLTI
-236 HGRNVTISSKDKDD
+236 HGRNVTISS
-250 PLKPRSAVQV
+250 LSEAKPSSAYSAVQV
-260 YDQVW
+260 YDQAW
-265 QGAESCP
+265 QGSEYHP
-272 GTIAVDIEADQNLNI
+272 GTIAVDINADQNLNI
-287 DSNATYGVYASR
+287 DSNAAYGVYAAR
-299 GSADTASS
+299 GSKDGASR
-307 MDLRFR
+307 MDLQFR

-334 KASLDIEA
+334 TASLDIEA

-347 TSTDQESTRATLD
+347 TSTDPESTHATLD
-360 VQGSNTSASIAAH
+360 VRGSTTSASITAD

-384 NAVKLQDGSQLSFDG
+384 NAVKLLNGSQLSFNG

-404 QRGSVNAEGGTLTLK
+404 QRGSVNAAGGTLALN

-433 KTLKGENA
+433 ATLTGENA
-441 SIVFNSMDP
+441 SIVFNSMDKE
-450 GTVSVSDNQVKGL
+450 TVSVSDNQVKGL

-477 AQALSEALAEALEK
+477 AQALREALAK
-491 GVVSVKGE
+491 DGVVSVAGE

>member
-1 MKKCSK
+1 MKNRSK

-32 SGDFS
+32 SGDLS
-37 LTKNLTGDNAI
+37 LTENLTGDKAI
-48 VADYSQGNGGYF
+48 VTDYSKGDEGYF

-65 GTVTGTGNV
+65 VTGNDY
-74 KGNGFDLEVKVPA
+74 DLEVKVPF
-87 LGEDT
+87 LGKNT

-120 QGVGGNSNIFYAE
+120 QGVGGNSNIFYAD
-133 GGHSVTVG
+133 GGRSVTVD
-141 VANLNINVESVPLD
+141 VANLNINVENAPIEHA
-155 KGLSDPIGFH
+155 SDPIGFH
-165 AMGGSITAE
+165 AMGGSITAK
-174 SAQIIVFNGAG
+174 SAQDIVFNGVN

-195 DEDAQVT
+195 EKDAQVK
-202 LEARG
+202 LEADG

-225 SSSDR
+225 SNSDR
-230 KTSLTI
+230 KTELTI
-236 HGRNVTISSKDKDD
+236 HGRNVTISSLSEARPSSAD
-250 PLKPRSAVQV
+250 SAVQV
-260 YDQVW
+260 YDQGW
-265 QGAESCP
+265 QSTKYFP
-272 GTIAVDIEADQNLNI
+272 GTIAVDIEADQNLKI
-287 DSNATYGVYASR
+287 DSNAAYGVYAARASKD
-299 GSADTASS
+299 GASS
-307 MDLRFR
+307 MDLQFR

-334 KASLDIEA
+334 TASLDIKA

-347 TSTDQESTRATLD
+347 TSTDPESTHATLD
-360 VQGSNTSASIAAH
+360 VRGSTTSASITAD
-373 TVTITSGADDV
+373 TVTITSGADGV
-384 NAVKLQDGSQLSFDG
+384 NAVKLLNGSQLSFNG

-404 QRGSVNAEGGTLTLK
+404 QRGSVNAAGGKLALN

-433 KTLKGENA
+433 ATLTGENA
-441 SIVFNSMDP
+441 SIVFNSMDKE
-450 GTVSVSDNQVKGL
+450 TVSVFDNQVKGL

-477 AQALSEALAEALEK
+477 AQALSEALAND
-491 GVVSVKGE
+491 GVVSVAGQE
-499 DEVLGAQAGTVSNG
+499 GAVLGAQAGTVSNG

-614 EGAFS
+614 EGEFS

-634 SGMFSCGGYVDVVG
+634 SSMFSCGGYVDVVG

>member
-1 MKKCSK
+1 M
-7 SLNKTLLSAAVSAA
+7 NYAGVV
-21 FCLMTGQAFAL
+21 
-32 SGDFS
+32 
-37 LTKNLTGDNAI
+37 NEN
-48 VADYSQGNGGYF
+48 YF
-60 PGTGT
+60 PGA
-65 GTVTGTGNV
+65 GTVTG
-74 KGNGFDLEVKVPA
+74 NGHDLEVKVDT
-87 LGEDT
+87 LGPGKH
-92 QQLFGATTGDWT
+92 QLFGATDGDWH
-104 LTGLRN
+104 LEGLGN
-110 LTITLKNTET
+110 LTITLKNENSATE
-120 QGVGGNSNIFYAE
+120 VGNSNIFYAD
-133 GGHSVTVG
+133 GGQSVTVG
-141 VANLNINVESVPLD
+141 VANLNIIVESVSINRA
-155 KGLSDPIGFH
+155 SDPIGFH
-165 AMGGSITAE
+165 AMGGSITAT
-174 SAQIIVFNGAG
+174 SAQDIVFNGVN

-195 DEDAQVT
+195 EKDAQVKDAQVT
-202 LEARG
+202 LEAGG

-225 SSSDR
+225 SSSKL

-236 HGRNVTISSKDKDD
+236 HGRNVTISSLNKAS
-250 PLKPRSAVQV
+250 PSLPYSSAVQV
-260 YDQVW
+260 YDKVW
-265 QGAESCP
+265 QGSESCP
-272 GTIAVDIEADQNLNI
+272 GTIDVDIEAVQNLNI
-287 DSNATYGVYASR
+287 DSNAAYGVYASR
-299 GSADTASS
+299 GSEDTASS
-307 MDLRFR
+307 MDLRFW

-326 MYVVSLAP
+326 MYVDSLAP
-334 KASLDIEA
+334 TASLDIEA
-342 PQVVL
+342 SQVVL
-347 TSTDQESTRATLD
+347 TSTDPKSTHATLD
-360 VQGSNTSASIAAH
+360 VRGSKTSASITAD

-384 NAVKLQDGSQLSFDG
+384 NAVKLQDGSQLSFND

-404 QRGSVNAEGGTLTLK
+404 QRGSVNAEGGTLDLT
-419 NSDVSLAENSKFTA
+419 NSDVSLAENSKFA
-433 KTLKGENA
+433 AATLTGENA
-441 SIVFNSMDP
+441 SIVFNSMDE
-450 GTVSVSDNQVKGL
+450 GTVSVSNNKVKGL

-477 AQALSEALAEALEK
+477 AQALSEALAEALEN

>member
-1 MKKCSK
+1 MKNRSK

-21 FCLMTGQAFAL
+21 FCLMTGQAFAQSENLGSL
-32 SGDFS
+32 S
-37 LTKNLTGDNAI
+37 L
-48 VADYSQGNGGYF
+48 ADDKVINVDYAGKVNEDYF
-60 PGTGT
+60 PDT
-65 GTVTGTGNV
+65 GTVTG
-74 KGNGFDLEVKVPA
+74 NGHDLEVKVDT
-87 LGEDT
+87 LGPGRH
-92 QQLFGATTGDWT
+92 QLFGATTGGWN
-104 LTGLRN
+104 LEGLGN
-110 LTITLKNTET
+110 LTITLKNENSATE
-120 QGVGGNSNIFYAE
+120 VGNSNIFYAD
-133 GGHSVTVG
+133 GQSVKVD
-141 VANLNINVESVPLD
+141 VANLNITVES
-155 KGLSDPIGFH
+155 KSINKASDPIGFH
-165 AMGGSITAE
+165 AMGGSITAT
-174 SAQIIVFNGAG
+174 SAQNIVFNGDN
-185 SQAVMVQASA
+185 SQAVMVQASGNQSA
-195 DEDAQVT
+195 SVKLNAG
-202 LEARG
+202 G
-207 DVNLS
+207 DINLS
-212 AGVNTVTVGAIQG
+212 AGTNTVTVGAIQG
-225 SSSDR
+225 GSPDR
-230 KTSLTI
+230 MSELHI
-236 HGRNVTISSKDKDD
+236 SGNNVRIESTREDGTAAVNVYDKQWQDNSY
-250 PLKPRSAVQV
+250 KNGKISAV
-260 YDQVW
+260 
-265 QGAESCP
+265 
-272 GTIAVDIEADQNLNI
+272 IEARQNLYLL
-287 DSNATYGVYASR
+287 SNGTHGILIQR
-299 GSADTASS
+299 GND
-307 MDLRFR
+307 DLRSSTNVHFS
-313 AGGTVTMKGSQSA
+313 AGGTVTMQGQLRAALVQSND
-326 MYVVSLAP
+326 VETNVFI
-334 KASLDIEA
+334 DA

-347 TSTDQESTRATLD
+347 TSTGSDVDGAAVDIRGAKASTTI
-360 VQGSNTSASIAAH
+360 TAH

-384 NAVKLQDGSQLSFDG
+384 NAVKLLDGSRLSFNG

-404 QRGSVNAEGGTLTLK
+404 QRGSVNAEGGTLDLN

-433 KTLKGENA
+433 KTLTGKNA

-491 GVVSVKGE
+491 GVVSVAGE

>member
-1 MKKCSK
+1 MKNRSK

-32 SGDFS
+32 SGN
-37 LTKNLTGDNAI
+37 LTLTENLTGDKAI
-48 VADYSQGNGGYF
+48 VTDYSKGEEGYF
-60 PGTGT
+60 PGK
-65 GTVTGTGNV
+65 GTVI
-74 KGNGFDLEVKVPA
+74 GNGHDLEVKVPA
-87 LGEDT
+87 LGTST
-92 QQLFGATTGDWT
+92 QQLFGATAGNWT
-104 LTGLRN
+104 LTNLRN
-110 LTITLKNTET
+110 LTITLENDKSE
-120 QGVGGNSNIFYAE
+120 GVGGNSNIFHAV
-133 GGHSVTVG
+133 GGWWVTVD
-141 VANLNINVESVPLD
+141 VANLNINVESASI
-155 KGLSDPIGFH
+155 KGASDPIGFH
-165 AMGGSITAE
+165 AMGGSITAT
-174 SAQIIVFNGAG
+174 SAQDIVFDGDN
-185 SQAVMVQASA
+185 SQAVMVQASENQSA
-195 DEDAQVT
+195 SVT
-202 LEARG
+202 LTASG
-207 DVNLS
+207 DINLS
-212 AGVNTVTVGAIQG
+212 AGTNTVTVGAIQG
-225 SSSDR
+225 GSPDR
-230 KTSLTI
+230 MSELHI
-236 HGRNVTISSKDKDD
+236 SGNNVRIESTREDGTAAVNVYDKQWQTNSY
-250 PLKPRSAVQV
+250 KNGKISAV
-260 YDQVW
+260 
-265 QGAESCP
+265 
-272 GTIAVDIEADQNLNI
+272 IEAKQNL
-287 DSNATYGVYASR
+287 DLLSNGTHGILIQR
-299 GSADTASS
+299 GNDDVRSS
-307 MDLRFR
+307 TDVHFS
-313 AGGTVTMKGSQSA
+313 AGGTVTMQGQLRAALVQSND
-326 MYVVSLAP
+326 VETNVFI
-334 KASLDIEA
+334 DA

-347 TSTDQESTRATLD
+347 TSTGSDVDGAAVDIRGANASTTITAD
-360 VQGSNTSASIAAH
+360 

-384 NAVKLQDGSQLSFDG
+384 NAVKLLDGSQLSFNG

-404 QRGSVNAEGGTLTLK
+404 QRGSVNAEGGELALN

-433 KTLKGENA
+433 TTLTGENA
-441 SIVFNSMDP
+441 SIVFNSMDT

-477 AQALSEALAEALEK
+477 AQALYEALEN

-614 EGAFS
+614 EGKFS

>member
-1 MKKCSK
+1 MKNRSN

-37 LTKNLTGDNAI
+37 LTENLTGDNAI
-48 VADYSQGNGGYF
+48 FADYSQGNGGYF

-87 LGEDT
+87 LGTST
-92 QQLFGATTGDWT
+92 QQLFGATAGNWT
-104 LTGLRN
+104 LTNLRN
-110 LTITLKNTET
+110 LTITLENEKSE
-120 QGVGGNSNIFYAE
+120 GVGGNSNIFYAD
-133 GGHSVTVG
+133 GGWSVKVD
-141 VANLNINVESVPLD
+141 VANLNINVESVPLIP
-155 KGLSDPIGFH
+155 GLSDPIGFH
-165 AMGGSITAE
+165 AMGGTITAT
-174 SAQIIVFNGAG
+174 STQNIVFNGVG

-195 DEDAQVT
+195 AKDAQVE
-202 LEARG
+202 LNAHG

-236 HGRNVTISSKDKDD
+236 HGRNVTISSLSEAD

-260 YDQVW
+260 YDQGW
-265 QGAESCP
+265 QQGTKYFP
-272 GTIAVDIEADQNLNI
+272 GTIAVDIKADQNLNI
-287 DSNATYGVYASR
+287 DSNATYGVYAARFSEDKN
-299 GSADTASS
+299 SL
-307 MDLRFR
+307 MDLQFR
-313 AGGTVTMKGSQSA
+313 AGRTVTMKGSQSA
-326 MYVVSLAP
+326 MYVVSNAP
-334 KASLDIEA
+334 TASLDIEA

-347 TSTDQESTRATLD
+347 TSTDPESTHATLD
-360 VQGSNTSASIAAH
+360 VQGSNTSASINAG
-373 TVTITSGADDV
+373 TVTITSGADGV
-384 NAVKLQDGSQLSFDG
+384 NAVKLQDGSRLSFNG

-404 QRGSVNAEGGTLTLK
+404 QRGGVNAEGGTLDLT

-433 KTLKGENA
+433 ATLTGKNA
-441 SIVFNSMDP
+441 SIVFNSMDT

-477 AQALSEALAEALEK
+477 AQALWEALEK
-491 GVVSVKGE
+491 DGVVSVEGQE
-499 DEVLGAQAGTVSNG
+499 GAVRGAQAGTVSNG

-614 EGAFS
+614 EGEFS

>member
-1 MKKCSK
+1 MKNRSK

-32 SGDFS
+32 DGVLS
-37 LTKNLTGDNAI
+37 LKENLTGDKAI
-48 VADYSQGNGGYF
+48 VTNYSKGDEGCDEGCF

-65 GTVTGTGNV
+65 VT
-74 KGNGFDLEVKVPA
+74 GNGFDLEVKVPF
-87 LGEDT
+87 LGKNT

-110 LTITLKNTET
+110 LTITLKNDKS
-120 QGVGGNSNIFYAE
+120 QGVGGNSNIFYAN
-133 GGHSVTVG
+133 GGRSVTVG

-174 SAQIIVFNGAG
+174 SAQNIVFNGAG
-185 SQAVMVQASA
+185 SQAVMVQASGNQSA
-195 DEDAQVT
+195 SVKLNAG
-202 LEARG
+202 G
-207 DVNLS
+207 DINLS

-225 SSSDR
+225 SSSALT
-230 KTSLTI
+230 TSLTI
-236 HGRNVTISSKDKDD
+236 HGRNVTISSSSEDS
-250 PLKPRSAVQV
+250 PSKPRSAVQV
-260 YDQVW
+260 YDQGW
-265 QGAESCP
+265 QQGTKYFP
-272 GTIAVDIEADQNLNI
+272 GTIAVDIKADQNLTI
-287 DSNATYGVYASR
+287 DSNATYGVYAVRNATDGDSL
-299 GSADTASS
+299 

-313 AGGTVTMKGSQSA
+313 ARRGTVTMKGSQSA
-326 MYVVSLAP
+326 MYVFSEAP
-334 KASLDIEA
+334 KASLDITA

-347 TSTDQESTRATLD
+347 TSTDTESTHATLD
-360 VQGSNTSASIAAH
+360 VRGSTTSASITAD
-373 TVTITSGADDV
+373 TVTITSGADGV
-384 NAVKLQDGSQLSFDG
+384 NAVKLLNGSQLSFNG

-404 QRGSVNAEGGTLTLK
+404 QRGSVNAVGGKLTLK

-433 KTLKGENA
+433 ATLEGENA
-441 SIVFNSMDP
+441 SIVFNSMDK
-450 GTVSVSDNQVKGL
+450 GTVSVDDNQVKGL

-477 AQALSEALAEALEK
+477 AQALSEALAKALEN
-491 GVVSVKGE
+491 GVVSVKGQ

-596 ATVGGNWIVGAA
+596 AMVGGNWFVGAA

-614 EGAFS
+614 EGEFS

-683 TGYRHQFS
+683 TGYRHQFN

>member
-1 MKKCSK
+1 
-7 SLNKTLLSAAVSAA
+7 
-21 FCLMTGQAFAL
+21 MTG
-32 SGDFS
+32 D
-37 LTKNLTGDNAI
+37 KAI
-48 VADYSQGNGGYF
+48 VTDYSKGDEGYF

-65 GTVTGTGNV
+65 VTGNDY
-74 KGNGFDLEVKVPA
+74 DLEVKVPF
-87 LGEDT
+87 LGKNT

-120 QGVGGNSNIFYAE
+120 QGVGGNSNIFYAD
-133 GGHSVTVG
+133 GGRSVTVD
-141 VANLNINVESVPLD
+141 VANLNINVENAPIEHA
-155 KGLSDPIGFH
+155 SDPIGFH
-165 AMGGSITAE
+165 AMGGSITAK
-174 SAQIIVFNGAG
+174 SAQDIVFNGVN

-195 DEDAQVT
+195 EKDAQVK
-202 LEARG
+202 LEADG

-225 SSSDR
+225 SNSDR
-230 KTSLTI
+230 KTELTI
-236 HGRNVTISSKDKDD
+236 HGRNVTISSLSEARPSSAD
-250 PLKPRSAVQV
+250 SAVQV
-260 YDQVW
+260 YDQGW
-265 QGAESCP
+265 QSTKYFP
-272 GTIAVDIEADQNLNI
+272 GTIAVDIEADQNLKI
-287 DSNATYGVYASR
+287 DSNAAYGVYAARASKD
-299 GSADTASS
+299 GASS
-307 MDLRFR
+307 MDLQFR

-334 KASLDIEA
+334 TASLDIKA

-347 TSTDQESTRATLD
+347 TSTDPESTHATLD
-360 VQGSNTSASIAAH
+360 VRGSTTSASITAD
-373 TVTITSGADDV
+373 TVTITSGADGV
-384 NAVKLQDGSQLSFDG
+384 NAVKLLNGSQLSFNG

-404 QRGSVNAEGGTLTLK
+404 QRGSVNAAGGKLALN

-433 KTLKGENA
+433 ATLTGENA
-441 SIVFNSMDP
+441 SIVFNSMDKE
-450 GTVSVSDNQVKGL
+450 TVSVFDNQVKGL

-477 AQALSEALAEALEK
+477 AQALSEALAND
-491 GVVSVKGE
+491 GVVSVAGQE
-499 DEVLGAQAGTVSNG
+499 GAVLGAQAGTVSNG

-614 EGAFS
+614 EGEFS

>member
-1 MKKCSK
+1 MKNRSK

-32 SGDFS
+32 SGDLS
-37 LTKNLTGDNAI
+37 LTENLTGDKAI
-48 VADYSQGNGGYF
+48 VTDYSKGDEGYF

-65 GTVTGTGNV
+65 VTGNDY
-74 KGNGFDLEVKVPA
+74 DLEVKVPF
-87 LGEDT
+87 LGKNT

-120 QGVGGNSNIFYAE
+120 QGVGGNSNIFYAD
-133 GGHSVTVG
+133 GGRSVTVD
-141 VANLNINVESVPLD
+141 VANLNINVKNAPIEHA
-155 KGLSDPIGFH
+155 SDPIGFH
-165 AMGGSITAE
+165 AMGGSITAK
-174 SAQIIVFNGAG
+174 SAQDIVFNGVN

-195 DEDAQVT
+195 EKDAQVK
-202 LEARG
+202 LEADG

-225 SSSDR
+225 SNSDR
-230 KTSLTI
+230 KTELTI
-236 HGRNVTISSKDKDD
+236 HGRNVTISSLSEARPSSAD
-250 PLKPRSAVQV
+250 SAVQV
-260 YDQVW
+260 YDQGW
-265 QGAESCP
+265 QSTKYFP
-272 GTIAVDIEADQNLNI
+272 GTIAVDIEADQNLKI
-287 DSNATYGVYASR
+287 DSNAAYGVYAARASKD
-299 GSADTASS
+299 GASS
-307 MDLRFR
+307 MDLQFR

-334 KASLDIEA
+334 TASLDIKA

-347 TSTDQESTRATLD
+347 TSTDPESTHATLD
-360 VQGSNTSASIAAH
+360 VRGSTTSASITAD
-373 TVTITSGADDV
+373 TVTITSGADGV
-384 NAVKLQDGSQLSFDG
+384 NAVKLLNGSQLSFNG

-404 QRGSVNAEGGTLTLK
+404 QRGSVNAAGGKLALN

-433 KTLKGENA
+433 ATLTGENA
-441 SIVFNSMDP
+441 SIVFNSMDKE
-450 GTVSVSDNQVKGL
+450 TVSVFDNQVKGL

-477 AQALSEALAEALEK
+477 AQALSEALAND
-491 GVVSVKGE
+491 GVVSVAGQE
-499 DEVLGAQAGTVSNG
+499 GAVLGAQAGTVSNG

-614 EGAFS
+614 EGEFS

>member
-1 MKKCSK
+1 MKNRSK

-32 SGDFS
+32 SGN
-37 LTKNLTGDNAI
+37 LTLTENLTGDKAI
-48 VADYSQGNGGYF
+48 VTDYSKGEEGYF
-60 PGTGT
+60 PGA
-65 GTVTGTGNV
+65 GTVTG
-74 KGNGFDLEVKVPA
+74 KGFDLEVKVPF
-87 LGEDT
+87 LGKNT

-110 LTITLKNTET
+110 LTITLENDKSE
-120 QGVGGNSNIFYAE
+120 GVGGNSNIFYAD
-133 GGHSVTVG
+133 GDRSVTVD
-141 VANLNINVESVPLD
+141 VANLNINVESASI
-155 KGLSDPIGFH
+155 KGASDPIGFH
-165 AMGGSITAE
+165 AMGGSITAT
-174 SAQIIVFNGAG
+174 SAQNIVFDGDN
-185 SQAVMVQASA
+185 SQAVMVQASGNQSA
-195 DEDAQVT
+195 SVKLNAG
-202 LEARG
+202 G
-207 DVNLS
+207 DINLS
-212 AGVNTVTVGAIQG
+212 AGTNTVTVGAIQG
-225 SSSDR
+225 GSPDR
-230 KTSLTI
+230 MSELHI
-236 HGRNVTISSKDKDD
+236 SGNNVKIESTREDGTAAVNVYDKQWQDNSY
-250 PLKPRSAVQV
+250 KNGKISAV
-260 YDQVW
+260 
-265 QGAESCP
+265 
-272 GTIAVDIEADQNLNI
+272 IEAKQNL
-287 DSNATYGVYASR
+287 DLLSNGTHGILIQR
-299 GSADTASS
+299 GND
-307 MDLRFR
+307 DLRSSTNVHFS
-313 AGGTVTMKGSQSA
+313 AGGTVTMQGQLRAALVQSND
-326 MYVVSLAP
+326 VETNVFI
-334 KASLDIEA
+334 DA

-347 TSTDQESTRATLD
+347 TSTGSDVDGAAVDIRGANASTTI
-360 VQGSNTSASIAAH
+360 TAH

-384 NAVKLQDGSQLSFDG
+384 NAVKLLDGSQLSFIG

-404 QRGSVNAEGGTLTLK
+404 QRGSVNAAEGTLDLT
-419 NSDVSLAENSKFTA
+419 NSDVSLAENSTFTA
-433 KTLKGENA
+433 ETLTGENA
-441 SIVFNSMDP
+441 SIVFNSMDE
-450 GTVSVSDNQVKGL
+450 GTVSVSNNKVEGL

-477 AQALSEALAEALEK
+477 AQALREALAN
-491 GVVSVKGE
+491 GVVSVEGE
-499 DEVLGAQAGTVSNG
+499 DAVLGAQAGTVSNG

-691 SMFYVEPQAELAY
+691 SMFYVEPKAELAY

-807 SNGSDYQDDYRYSVG
+807 SNGSDYQDDYRYNVG